1 LTDNTDLKILHL
13 RTIFLN
19 RKWKMIV
26 EIDKERALELIERTA
41 KAIAERRMAAPAILA
56 IESFRPLNFL
66 GSQIMYF
73 IAPFAQIIFNKKE
86 YEEFAA
92 MIEND
97 EYIHLLLRR
106 IDELDIEY
114 FAEERK
120 QAKLKR
126 QKNWKRFKEKINI
139 FKRNKKNGGK
149 V

>member
-1 LTDNTDLKILHL
+1 MVVQI
-13 RTIFLN
+13 N
-19 RKWKMIV
+19 R
-26 EIDKERALELIERTA
+26 ERALELIDKTA
-41 KAIAERRMAAPAILA
+41 KAIASRRMASPAILA
-56 IESFRPLNFL
+56 IESLRPLNFL

-73 IAPFAQIIFNKKE
+73 FAPFAQIIFNKKE

-97 EYIHLLLRR
+97 EYVLLLLKR

-126 QKNWKRFKEKINI
+126 QKKWNNI
-139 FKRNKKNGGK
+139 KNSIKKVFIKKNGGS

>member
-1 LTDNTDLKILHL
+1 MVVQI
-13 RTIFLN
+13 N
-19 RKWKMIV
+19 R
-26 EIDKERALELIERTA
+26 ERALELIDKTA
-41 KAIAERRMAAPAILA
+41 KAIASRRMASPAILA
-56 IESFRPLNFL
+56 IESLRPLNFL

-73 IAPFAQIIFNKKE
+73 FAPFAQIIFNKKE

-97 EYIHLLLRR
+97 EYVLLLLKR

-126 QKNWKRFKEKINI
+126 QKKWNNLKNSIKKVFIKRYGELL
-139 FKRNKKNGGK
+139 
-149 V
+149 